1 LDVASVSSSPTQ
13 LYEVLDKLYQTE
25 YKIDDRLVF
34 YSSFD
39 ISDDLLKH
47 FYAAVNLI
55 DISNFFILICSP
67 HDIEQRLQELCKKF
81 STDQVPFQYQMV
93 KLTTTKTISNTF
105 TIPTTLCTE
114 PWTHLEIDNN
124 GRIKP
129 CCVSQ
134 QIVGHISKDNIKEVF
149 FDNQMATL
157 RQQLLSGSQPAG
169 CKKCWELESVGLVSN
184 RLKHLSL
191 NQKNLLSRWI
201 DKPTLKSLDLKP
213 GVVCNFK
220 CRICGP
226 VASSMHIQE
235 QVREKKVPINLPMD
249 WIDTQY
255 QQITDIIDDIDNI
268 DIYGGEP
275 FLMKNLTKLVEDI
288 VSKGRAEH
296 IRLHY
301 NSNGSVNPDFLI
313 PYWKH
318 FKHIDLHFSIDN
330 VGKRFELER
339 GGSWIGIE
347 KNIKNLLQ
355 LKLPNLKISIMP
367 TINIMNVLYLDDII
381 RWADSLEL
389 NVNFNFLSE
398 PKYLSISMLT
408 DQAKQLIFTK
418 YYDNR
423 SPMIKGVVES
433 IKKCKGS
440 DGLAFVKSMK
450 DFDRMRKEKFFD
462 THHEISKAMGYH
474 GR

>member
-25 YKIDDRLVF
+25 YKVDDRLVF
-34 YSSFD
+34 YSSFN
-39 ISDDLLKH
+39 ISDDLIRH
-47 FYAAVNLI
+47 FYSAANLI

-67 HDIEQRLQELCKKF
+67 NDIKQRLQELCKKF
-81 STDQVPFQYQMV
+81 SIDQVSFQYQMV
-93 KLTTTKTISNTF
+93 ELDATKEISSTFIVSDTI
-105 TIPTTLCTE
+105 CTE
-114 PWTHLEIDNN
+114 PWTNLEIDNN

-129 CCVSQ
+129 CCISQ

-149 FDNQMATL
+149 FDQQMTTL
-157 RQQLLSGSQPAG
+157 RQQLLAGLQPAG

-184 RLKHLSL
+184 RLTHLSL
-191 NQKNLLSRWI
+191 NKKNLLSKWI
-201 DKPTLKSLDLKP
+201 DNPTLKSLDLKP

-226 VASSMHIQE
+226 GLSSMHIQE
-235 QVREKKVPINLPMD
+235 QAREKKIPINLPTD

-255 QQITDIIDDIDNI
+255 HQILDIIDDIENI

-275 FLMKNLTKLVEDI
+275 FLMKNLTKLVKDI
-288 VSKGRAEH
+288 VSKGHAEH

-301 NSNGSVNPDFLI
+301 NSNGSVYPDFLI

-339 GGSWIGIE
+339 GGSWIEIE

-367 TINIMNVLYLDDII
+367 TVNIMNVLYLDDILH
-381 RWADSLEL
+381 WADSLEL

-408 DQAKQLIFTK
+408 DPAKQLIVSTYQGNQSLK
-418 YYDNR
+418 
-423 SPMIKGVVES
+423 IKGIVEA
-433 IKKCKGS
+433 IKKVQAS
-440 DGLAFVKSMK
+440 NGLAFVKSMK
-450 DFDRMRKEKFFD
+450 NFDRMRKEKFFD
-462 THHEISKAMGYH
+462 THHEISEAMGYH